1 MKIVLRYLLS
11 LWVFL
16 LSSSFSYSATVCPT
30 NTVGLCDPSV
40 IEKII
45 TDTVTETFNEPNGIT
60 EITTT
65 TETTTVTTVTNE
77 NSGDLLNES
86 NGYTNHGGDQESDVG
101 GKGSATQ
108 TYACRTLGTSDKC
121 SGLTSSS
128 LTTYEWN
135 NLDVSGLSME
145 GRGGRV
151 TYSVAIDVPN
161 SDTTSITITGVNASG
176 ETVLNGTDALSV
188 VGSTTTGI
196 FEGGFD
202 FSDNLSRISI
212 KMFGTNYSL
221 TSQFPVFDDLS
232 ATVYWNVV
240 STIVTQTIT
249 TIEQFIAIN
258 TGADDTVID
267 IAEDIFDNNEF
278 DENTETGEL
287 IITPIDE
294 GNTDNELNY
303 ETVELELENFDVD
316 IEVNFEPIDVSV
328 EATPEI
334 EIQNIETEIEQQLD
348 VDLAPKPE
356 VAEEP
361 ATSESE
367 PEPETVAKVEAK
379 ETESEPKKQE
389 VKKKETP
396 KVVVKKKVS
405 KQEAGSKIVKK
416 MSDKQRYDSTSQ
428 LKTLVIMNVIS
439 DSKSFFENQ
448 LTIPDT
454 DGFFSTAKLPDT
466 KISDN
471 NYASLIL
478 FGSSSIKMEQMIS
491 SQYDER

>member
-1 MKIVLRYLLS
+1 M
-11 LWVFL
+11 
-16 LSSSFSYSATVCPT
+16 LSSSFSYSDTVCPT
-30 NTVGLCDPSV
+30 NTLGLCDPAV

-77 NSGDLLNES
+77 NSGDLLDES

-101 GKGSATQ
+101 GKGSAIQ

-278 DENTETGEL
+278 DQNTETGEL
-287 IITPIDE
+287 IITPTDE

-328 EATPEI
+328 ETPSEI

-348 VDLAPKPE
+348 VDLAPEPE
-356 VAEEP
+356 VAKEP

-367 PEPETVAKVEAK
+367 PEPETVAKAEA
-379 ETESEPKKQE
+379 
-389 VKKKETP
+389 KETP

-428 LKTLVIMNVIS
+428 LKTLVIMNVIA
-439 DSKSFFENQ
+439 DSKSFFGNQ
-448 LTIPDT
+448 LTIPDAA
-454 DGFFSTAKLPDT
+454 GFFSATKLPDT